1 MESLRPPLLYAD
13 SLEQG
18 YSPRSRVGS
27 LEGRGESN
35 SFDYDDDSLAGAPL
49 GRAFFANSDEA
60 DAYYGDRSPP
70 RECTGDDGSIM
81 TEWFDDPAARVRRR
95 IVLMA
100 AFAILFTRYCVATL
114 QLAFFVQVALPVGIR
129 VAWCGAIFTAYPLG
143 MCFTWLIS
151 PLLIRRIGTKWS
163 AMLALLVTAAATLLF
178 GLLPDCYDVASV
190 TLGARIPEWR
200 STMLAIGFFLCQC
213 FNGMIGGV
221 AESASIAVVTK
232 SYAETPFMGPVMA
245 AIGTVCGLGC
255 IVGPP
260 LGGFLYSIATGFR
273 SVVDP
278 DEDSWAFRL
287 PFIVV
292 SVVALA
298 LVGVAA
304 FAFPNEFVVPE
315 EKPVRWRTHC
325 APLKRVLSPTFVLS
339 LIGVLLSSTIVSTLD
354 TCLSIRT
361 GAFLPQLNFMNLAP
375 YVVGWLYS
383 AAAIVYIFASIPV
396 GWIIERYEGNSRVFK
411 MIQAAGFLALAVSFS
426 LLGPIWLHSA
436 WDTDWSDDDIGGG
449 WLRGGWRRAVAIA
462 LVVFALVLKGIGSA
476 GSNAAFPD
484 LLVTLDPESVEDQLT
499 QDAVASAWNG
509 VYTFG
514 WAVGPLV
521 GGLMF
526 DSFRSEWWTGHLP
539 EHDRAQKAAVL
550 AHFGFGGYAMV
561 ICGIAVVSALVL
573 SVASCFPC
581 CLSKSFEGDGDD
593 DDGVGKRTEMAQ
605 KESAK
610 QGTHSP
616 YAEGY
621 AAGWATGYAL
631 STDSVYLQSRQSSV
645 ELPQN
650 GSPVSPRAA
659 AAAIAALA
667 RSRRRSGTAGSAGTS
682 STNSIGKAVS
692 AHLARR
698 FMGPPRVTASGIV
711 ALFTSNERYGN
722 SGASSPGGGA
732 GRVSP
737 YSRRRAR
744 SDPEERPSF
753 ERRSSV
759 GVAGEDGRGR
769 TTGGR
774 RGRQRRRSTSVGG
787 LPRTEGAAQ

>member
-1 MESLRPPLLYAD
+1 MESLRPPLLNAD

-27 LEGRGESN
+27 FEGRGESN
-35 SFDYDDDSLAGAPL
+35 SFDDDSLAGAPL

-70 RECTGDDGSIM
+70 REYTGSVGSII
-81 TEWFDDPAARVRRR
+81 TEWVDDPAARVRRR

-114 QLAFFVQVALPVGIR
+114 QLAFFVQVALYLGIR
-129 VAWCGAIFTAYPLG
+129 VVWCGAIFTAYPLG

-163 AMLALLVTAAATLLF
+163 AMLAMLVTAGATLLF

-190 TLGARIPEWR
+190 TVGTQLSEWR
-200 STMLAIGFFLCQC
+200 STMLAIGFIVCQY

-232 SYAETPFMGPVMA
+232 TYAETPFMGPVMA

-255 IVGPP
+255 MVGPP
-260 LGGFLYSIATGFR
+260 LGGFLYSIPTDFR
-273 SVVDP
+273 TEIEADASG
-278 DEDSWAFRL
+278 WAFRL
-287 PFIVV
+287 PFVVV
-292 SVVALA
+292 SAAALA

-304 FAFPNEFVVPE
+304 FVLPNEFVVPE
-315 EKPVRWRTHC
+315 EKPVRWSTHC
-325 APLKRVLSPTFVLS
+325 APLKRVVSPSFVLS
-339 LIGVLLSSTIVSTLD
+339 LVGVLLSSTIVSTLD
-354 TCLSIRT
+354 TCLSIRV
-361 GAFLPQLNFMNLAP
+361 GAFLPQLNYMNIAP
-375 YVVGWLYS
+375 YAVGWFYS
-383 AAAIVYIFASIPV
+383 AAAIIYIFASIPV

-411 MIQAAGFLALAVSFS
+411 MIQAAGFLALAISFG
-426 LLGPIWLHSA
+426 LLGPIWLPEN
-436 WDTDWSDDDIGGG
+436 WDTDWSENEIEGG
-449 WLRGGWRRAVAIA
+449 WLRGGWQRAAGIS

-484 LLVTLDPESVEDQLT
+484 LLVSLDPASEGDELA
-499 QDAVASAWNG
+499 QDAVASAWNA

-521 GGLMF
+521 GGLMYEVF
-526 DSFRSEWWTGHLP
+526 ASEAMTGKVRP
-539 EHDRAQKAAVL
+539 HDNMAAES
-550 AHFGFGGYAMV
+550 AHFGFNGYADV
-561 ICGIAVVSALVL
+561 ICGVALLSSLVL
-573 SVASCFPC
+573 SVASCLPC
-581 CLSKSFEGDGDD
+581 CLSKSFEGGDD
-593 DDGVGKRTEMAQ
+593 REGKQTEMAH
-605 KESAK
+605 KEAAK
-610 QGTHSP
+610 QDPQDAVGF
-616 YAEGY
+616 AAGFAAGY
-621 AAGWATGYAL
+621 AASTGYAL

-667 RSRRRSGTAGSAGTS
+667 RSRRRSGTAGTS
-682 STNSIGKAVS
+682 STNSLGKAVS

-698 FMGPPRVTASGIV
+698 VIGVPRVTATGIV
-711 ALFTSNERYGN
+711 ALFGSDELYGN
-722 SGASSPGGGA
+722 GGGGSSPTGGAPGA

-753 ERRSSV
+753 ERRSSI
-759 GVAGEDGRGR
+759 GVAGGDARGR
-769 TTGGR
+769 SSR
-774 RGRQRRRSTSVGG
+774 SRRSSSVGV
-787 LPRTEGAAQ
+787 PRKDGVQ